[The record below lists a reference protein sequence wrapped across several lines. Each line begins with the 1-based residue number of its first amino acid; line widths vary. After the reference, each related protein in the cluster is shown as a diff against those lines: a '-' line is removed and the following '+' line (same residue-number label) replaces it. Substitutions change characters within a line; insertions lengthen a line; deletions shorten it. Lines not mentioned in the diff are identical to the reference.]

1 MKRSPLRVLELCVYI
16 LLIICAIIFAMT
28 GKKPQI
34 FDSMQTTTQSGINII
49 TEPPTSPPKINVPKS
64 EVFPDNYKNYKNG
77 EL

>member
-1 MKRSPLRVLELCVYI
+1 
-16 LLIICAIIFAMT
+16 MT